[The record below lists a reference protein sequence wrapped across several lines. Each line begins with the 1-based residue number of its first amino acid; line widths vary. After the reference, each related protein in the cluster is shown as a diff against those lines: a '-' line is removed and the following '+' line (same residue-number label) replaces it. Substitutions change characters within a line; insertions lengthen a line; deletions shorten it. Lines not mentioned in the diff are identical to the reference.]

1 MADYFSLL
9 AFIIIMVG
17 TPGPTNLVLMTAGSR
32 YGFFASVPFIGGITM
47 GKLLLNMLLIV
58 GLYSWLEREP
68 MLLTGLKFI
77 SASYMIW
84 LSIRMLRDKPFSTTE
99 TKTPP
104 GFLAGLIVHPLN
116 PKAWAMTT
124 IALADYGPM
133 LTDPLMRFV
142 VIAGSFVMV
151 QLCFHSLWCYGGS
164 WIMRM
169 ISSDRGRSFFQHGL
183 ALITVALVLW
193 IVMT

>member
-1 MADYFSLL
+1 MADYFIMQ
-9 AFIIIMVG
+9 AIIMIMVG
-17 TPGPTNLVLMTAGSR
+17 TPGPANLVLMTAGSR
-32 YGFFASVPFIGGITM
+32 FGFLASVPFIGGVTM
-47 GKLLLNMLLIV
+47 GKLLLNTLLIL
-58 GLYSWLEREP
+58 GLYNWLEREP

-77 SASYMIW
+77 SAAYMIW
-84 LSIRMLRDKPFSTTE
+84 LSFRMLRAQPFTAAE
-99 TKTPP
+99 TITAP

-133 LTDPLMRFV
+133 LTDPVMRFI

-169 ISSDRGRSFFQHGL
+169 ISTDRGRLFFQQGL